1 MKTIYFGGPIY
12 TMEPGSESPYA
23 VLTED
28 SRISALLTEEEAA
41 QVTDAHRVDL
51 RGRTLLPGF
60 IDAHSHFSGVAAEL
74 LQIDVD
80 GCTSAEE
87 IGRRV
92 QHWIEENHPAADA
105 FLTAA
110 GYDHNDLP
118 ECRHVTRWELDAY
131 CPDHPLLV
139 KHKSGH
145 MGVFN
150 SAALAWLGIDED
162 TPCPPGGAMGRD
174 ADGRLNGYMEEA
186 ALSVQVRRM
195 PTIDLAAYMQSMKK
209 AQQVYFSYG
218 ITTAQEGAIRN
229 ILPQLYAQG
238 VEQKMFDIELI
249 GYADLNTMDKVEAFL
264 PECRKGYAGNLRVA
278 GYKIFLDGSPQ
289 GRTAW
294 MRQPYRGG
302 EADYVGY
309 PMMEDEAVRDA
320 VRRACRE
327 KVQILAHCNGDM
339 ACEQFLAACEA
350 VQAEGYDIASLRPVM
365 VHAQLLGADQ
375 IGRAKKL
382 GMILSFFVA
391 HVWHWGDVHVR
402 NFGPDRGEHISP
414 VALAVQLGIPYT
426 FHQDAPV
433 IKPDMMETVW
443 CAVCRRSKSGRIL
456 GPELA
461 VSVEQALHAITLG
474 AAYQY
479 GEEDCKGS
487 IAPGKAAD
495 FVILDRD
502 PFAVSKE
509 DLRTIRVCAT
519 VKGGRTVF
527 ER

>member
-1 MKTIYFGGPIY
+1 MKKLYFGGPIH
-12 TMEPGSESPYA
+12 TMEPGIEPPYA
-23 VLTED
+23 VLTEKGT
-28 SRISALLTEEEAA
+28 ITALLTQAEAR
-41 QVTDAHRVDL
+41 QITDAEPIDL
-51 RGRTLLPGF
+51 EGRALLPGF

-87 IGRRV
+87 IGARV
-92 QHWIEENHPAADA
+92 QRWIGEHQPSAGS
-105 FLTAA
+105 FLTAS

-118 ECRHVTRWELDAY
+118 DGRHVTRRELDHY
-131 CPDHPLLV
+131 CPDYPLLV

-150 SAALAWLGIDED
+150 SAALAWLGVDED
-162 TPCPPGGAMGRD
+162 TPCPSGGAMGRD
-174 ADGRLNGYMEEA
+174 ADGRLDGYMEEA
-186 ALSVQVRRM
+186 ALSAQVRRM
-195 PTIDLAAYMQSMKK
+195 PTIDLAAYMESMGK

-238 VEQKMFDIELI
+238 VERKMFDIELI
-249 GYADLNTMDKVEAFL
+249 GYADLNTMDMVEQFL
-264 PECRKGYAGNLRVA
+264 PRCLKGYSGNLRVA

-294 MRQPYRGG
+294 MRKPYLGG
-302 EADYVGY
+302 DPDYVGY
-309 PMMEDEAVRDA
+309 PMMEDEAVREA

-339 ACEQFLAACEA
+339 ACEQFLTACEA
-350 VQAEGYDIASLRPVM
+350 VQAEGYDIAALRPVM
-365 VHAQLLGADQ
+365 IHAQLLGADQ
-375 IGRAKKL
+375 IGRAKGL

-402 NFGPDRGEHISP
+402 NFGPERGEHISP
-414 VALAVQLGIPYT
+414 VALAVRLGIPYT

-443 CAVCRRSKSGRIL
+443 CAVNRKTKSGKVL
-456 GPELA
+456 APELA
-461 VSVEQALHAITLG
+461 VSVGEALHAITLG

-479 GEEDCKGS
+479 GEEDRKGS
-487 IAPGKAAD
+487 IKPGKAAD
-495 FVILDRD
+495 LVILDRD
-502 PFAVSKE
+502 PFAVPKE
-509 DLRTIRVCAT
+509 DLRNIRICAT
-519 VKGGRTVF
+519 IKGGKTVF